1 MNRPQASAA
10 GPMSRRFD
18 VASVRD
24 GGTNVRIETT
34 EGERAALAADCD
46 LPGIDAL
53 EADLRIVRDG
63 ASGLH
68 VTGAVRARIRQ
79 ICVVSLDA
87 FASEIDEP
95 VDIRF
100 APAEEVDA
108 MASARADRAVQE
120 DEDLPDL
127 PDPIVNGRI
136 DLGALVCEILALG
149 LDPYPRKP
157 GVAFADP
164 TPAVPEEPAASP
176 FAVLRDLKP

>member
-1 MNRPQASAA
+1 MNRPQAPAA
-10 GPMSRRFD
+10 SPVSRRFEI
-18 VASVRD
+18 AAVRD
-24 GGTNVRIETT
+24 GGTAVRVETT
-34 EGERAALAADCD
+34 EGERDALAADCD

-53 EADLRIVRDG
+53 EADLRVARDG

-68 VTGAVRARIRQ
+68 VTGTVRARVRQ
-79 ICVVSLDA
+79 LCVVSLDE
-87 FASEIDEP
+87 FASDMQEA

-108 MASARADRAVQE
+108 MAAARADRAVQE

-127 PDPIVNGRI
+127 PDPIVNGRV
-136 DLGALVCEILALG
+136 DLGALVGEILVLG

-164 TPAVPEEPAASP
+164 SPAVPDEPAASP
-176 FAVLRDLKP
+176 FAVLRDLKT

>member
-1 MNRPQASAA
+1 MNRPQSSTA
-10 GPMSRRFD
+10 GPVSRRFD
-18 VASVRD
+18 AASVRD
-24 GGTNVRIETT
+24 GGTTVRVETT
-34 EGERAALAADCD
+34 EGERAALAAECD
-46 LPGIDAL
+46 LPAIDAL
-53 EADLRIVRDG
+53 EADLRVVRDG

-68 VTGAVRARIRQ
+68 VRGEVRARIRQ
-79 ICVVSLDA
+79 VCVVSLDE
-87 FASEIDEP
+87 FASDMVEP
-95 VDIRF
+95 VDVRF
-100 APAEEVDA
+100 APVEEVEA

-136 DLGALVCEILALG
+136 DLGALVSEILALG

-164 TPAVPEEPAASP
+164 SPAVPDEPAASP